1 MSNLFLD
8 DIRDPKNVA
17 QSWHDGGWIEFPSH
31 YAWDVV
37 RSYKEFVAYIQANGL
52 PTRIAF
58 DHDLS
63 YEDQNKTENFKE
75 KTGMDCAK
83 WLVDYCMDKELVLP
97 EFYVHSFNVVGRMNI
112 ANLLTRFQEHQR
124 SQNENRL

>member
-8 DIRDPKNVA
+8 DIRNPVNVT
-17 QSWHDGGWIEFPSH
+17 QSWHNGVWIEFPSH
-31 YAWDVV
+31 YVWDVV
-37 RSYKEFVAYIQANGL
+37 RSYKEFVAYIETNGL

-63 YEDQNKTENFKE
+63 YEDQNKTEGFIE

-83 WLVDYCMDKELVLP
+83 WLVDYCIDKDLALP

-112 ANLLTRFQEHQR
+112 ANLLTRFQEHQN

>member
-8 DIRDPKNVA
+8 DIRDPKNVT
-17 QSWHDGGWIEFPSH
+17 QSWHNGMWIEFPSH

-37 RSYKEFVAYIQANGL
+37 RSYKDFVAYIEQNGL

-83 WLVDYCMDKELVLP
+83 WLVDYCIDKELALP

-124 SQNENRL
+124 SQNSA